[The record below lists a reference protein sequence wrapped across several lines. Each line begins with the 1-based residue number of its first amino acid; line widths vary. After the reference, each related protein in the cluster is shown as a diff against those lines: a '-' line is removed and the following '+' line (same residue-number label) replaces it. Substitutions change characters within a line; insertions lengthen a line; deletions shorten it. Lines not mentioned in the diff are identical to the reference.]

1 MVVVAAVV
9 ALESLQII
17 WVAVSTSDSGVL
29 HAHGA
34 REVRRLPH
42 VSGLLSYL
50 LRGPKK
56 SEREKVD

>member
-1 MVVVAAVV
+1 VV